1 MIAWLAALALP
12 ALAWLGGHVLATRRR
27 SIPGPL
33 ACAALGFFALP
44 GVVRWC
50 GRSLVEQVLAWLLA
64 VVGYAGLVMAGDAQ
78 VFVAVGLLGAAWGF
92 ILGLR
97 TQRALGPRPAPA
109 LGDTSP
115 TQQDNASHEEAE
127 EVAFRLELRCPS
139 CGGTLLV
146 PVYHG
151 MARCEFCASHH
162 LVVWRE
168 EPLVA
173 VIPDIITSL
182 EVLHRAVVDHF
193 RHRRYLE
200 LWDRDVRPL
209 LAGSGLAEGERLSD
223 LALEPAAHTN
233 VLAETADARAVG
245 AADAYAETV
254 RQELRVVSWR
264 RFLSPYRHCFG
275 TLFTT
280 AFGRDA
286 HGSKRFE
293 FAVTTIEGSLPAAE
307 APLPEMGKLSY
318 LRALRAL
325 AGAAEAAV
333 PALPATRAAAEL
345 EQRLARLSQRRSDLS
360 ISPIGLH
367 ASFVPEVAALVYRPW
382 HVAEVDLPGD
392 RLRLLVDGGSGHV
405 AGEMPEIPLPED
417 AVAVLPERPRSLAP
431 SRCPDCGAEL
441 PFAPDAVAHL
451 CRNCWRL
458 LELHGSHL
466 VAVPYRHE
474 APAPGTTLAPFWDYG
489 FHVRGADGTVFTSFG
504 QLAAA
509 IAGAAVAAGVNVQ
522 QHIFV
527 PAFQVRPGKGAES
540 CYRMLWQALAERVP
554 DLSSE
559 RLNAAVAP
567 ERVLAV
573 TLGRAQAR
581 PLARSCLTLAYGE
594 HELAHA
600 TIATVRAA
608 LLDAEVEG
616 EPELAYLALPEELV
630 EAVAGAPGGT
640 LPRAVTQLM
649 GGADGKEH

>member
-1 MIAWLAALALP
+1 MIAWLLALALP
-12 ALAWLGGHVLATRRR
+12 ALAWLGGHVMAARRR
-27 SIPGPL
+27 GIPGPL

-44 GVVRWC
+44 GVVRWG
-50 GRSLVEQVLAWLLA
+50 GRSLLEQTLAWLLA
-64 VVGYAGLVMAGDAQ
+64 VVGYAGLMMARDAQ

-97 TQRALGPRPAPA
+97 TQRAPGPRPAPA
-109 LGDTSP
+109 LADASP

-127 EVAFRLELRCPS
+127 DAAFRLELRCPS

-162 LVVWRE
+162 LVVWHE
-168 EPLVA
+168 APLVV
-173 VIPDIITSL
+173 VIPDSITSL
-182 EVLHRAVVDHF
+182 EQVHRAVVNHF

-209 LAGSGLAEGERLSD
+209 LAGSGFAEGELIAD
-223 LALEPAAHTN
+223 LPLEPAAHTN
-233 VLAETADARAVG
+233 VLAETADANAMR

-254 RQELRVVSWR
+254 RQELRVVSWH

-293 FAVTTIEGSLPAAE
+293 MAVTTIEGSLPAAE

-333 PALPATRAAAEL
+333 PALPVTRAAAEL
-345 EQRLARLSQRRSDLS
+345 EQRLAHLSQRRSDLS
-360 ISPIGLH
+360 LSPIGLH
-367 ASFVPEVAALVYRPW
+367 ASFVPEVAALIYRPW

-405 AGEMPEIPLPED
+405 AGEMPVMPLPEEP
-417 AVAVLPERPRSLAP
+417 VGVPPERPRSLAP

-458 LELHGSHL
+458 VELHGSHL
-466 VAVPYRHE
+466 VAIPYRHE
-474 APAPGTTLAPFWDYG
+474 EPAPGTALAPFWDYALR
-489 FHVRGADGTVFTSFG
+489 VRGADGTVFTSLG
-504 QLAAA
+504 QL
-509 IAGAAVAAGVNVQ
+509 GAAVAGAPVAAGASVQ

-527 PAFQVRPGKGAES
+527 PAFQVRPGKGAER
-540 CYRMLWQALAERVP
+540 CYHMLWQAQAQRVP
-554 DLSSE
+554 ELTSE
-559 RLNAAVAP
+559 RLNAAAAP

-573 TLGRAQAR
+573 TLGRVQAR
-581 PLARSCLTLAYGE
+581 PLARSYLTLAFGE
-594 HELAHA
+594 HELARA

-616 EPELAYLALPEELV
+616 EPEFAYLALPEELV

-640 LPRAVTQLM
+640 LPRAVAQLT
-649 GGADGKEH
+649 GGADESGR

>member
-12 ALAWLGGHVLATRRR
+12 ALAWLGGHVLAARR
-27 SIPGPL
+27 SAIPGPA
-33 ACAALGFFALP
+33 ACAALGSFALP

-50 GRSLVEQVLAWLLA
+50 GRSLLEQALAWLVA
-64 VVGYAGLVMAGDAQ
+64 VVGCAGLVMAGDAQ

-92 ILGLR
+92 MLGLR
-97 TQRALGPRPAPA
+97 TQRPPSPRPALA

-115 TQQDNASHEEAE
+115 TQQHNTSHEEAE

-151 MARCEFCASHH
+151 MARCEFCASQH
-162 LVVWRE
+162 LVVWHE
-168 EPLVA
+168 SPLVA
-173 VIPDIITSL
+173 VIPDSITSQ
-182 EVLHRAVVDHF
+182 EELHRAVVNHF

-209 LAGSGLAEGERLSD
+209 LASSGFAEGEPIAD
-223 LALEPAAHTN
+223 LPLEPAVHTN
-233 VLAETADARAVG
+233 VLAEMADAKAVR
-245 AADAYAETV
+245 AADAYAQTV
-254 RQELRVVSWR
+254 RQELRIVSWR
-264 RFLSPYRHCFG
+264 RLLSPYRHCFG

-286 HGSKRFE
+286 HGSKCFE
-293 FAVTTIEGSLPAAE
+293 FAVTTIEGSLPATE

-325 AGAAEAAV
+325 AGAVEAAV
-333 PALPATRAAAEL
+333 PALPVTRAAAEI
-345 EQRLARLSQRRSDLS
+345 EQRLAHLSQRRSDLS

-367 ASFVPEVAALVYRPW
+367 ASFVPEVAALIYRPW
-382 HVAEVDLPGD
+382 HVAEVDLPGN
-392 RLRLLVDGGSGHV
+392 RVRLLVDGGAGHV
-405 AGEMPEIPLPED
+405 AGEMPEMPLPED

-474 APAPGTTLAPFWDYG
+474 DHAPGMALAPFWGYAL
-489 FHVRGADGTVFTSFG
+489 HVRGADGTVFTSFG

-509 IAGAAVAAGVNVQ
+509 IAGTTVAAGAGVAQ
-522 QHIFV
+522 RLFV
-527 PAFQVRPGKGAES
+527 PAFQVRPGKGAER
-540 CYRMLWQALAERVP
+540 CYRMIWHAQAERAP
-554 DLSSE
+554 ELSSE
-559 RLNAAVAP
+559 RLNAAAVP

-581 PLARSCLTLAYGE
+581 PLARSYLTLAFGE
-594 HELAHA
+594 HELARA

-616 EPELAYLALPEELV
+616 EPELTYLALPDELV
-630 EAVAGAPGGT
+630 DAVAGAPGGM
-640 LPRAVTQLM
+640 LPRAVTQLV
-649 GGADGKEH
+649 GGADESAR